1 MNKAVRLHLKVVEA
15 FQLAEL
21 DSENHIYPY
30 CLIQVSNSSDIKRTK
45 VAERTTSPT
54 WNQEFY
60 FTVKNPNTDSLKVFI
75 KDFTKMRS
83 HSVMSTLALRLNE
96 FPLGELY
103 DQWFKLSAVKGV
115 HHGGMIHL
123 MITIDPLYSPKRK
136 FAIQKVE
143 EKIEEKNDENKN
155 EENKEEVAVKV
166 HEPVSPPKEIVPVIK
181 TPPEGRSS
189 SILKRSTDF
198 GSMVDT
204 EDPNKVKISKN
215 EFDFINESPA
225 KMFTIEILDDII
237 LDRDGFGP
245 HWALARIART
255 VAIKSCDFF
264 TDFAGIGF
272 EEAINKFTLAMRD
285 FLLPSNHDINRNR
298 INAEKDS
305 VLGPLYKLFFI
316 AFDKSI
322 AALRRKLTLVDARK
336 AINDVL
342 VQIDLLRENEK
353 VNNDFLLIKNAM
365 EGATQSYENRNENFI
380 YSATKGIDWKSLGVS
395 AALASLALS
404 SMEHTMNC
412 YICNSFGNRIR
423 LSKKPLSFKVTIVKN
438 DQEQQKQL
446 PPRLNDRSNLPPIAP
461 MMKLSAPKLV
471 PV

>member
-15 FQLAEL
+15 YQLGEL
-21 DSENHIYPY
+21 DTENHIYPY

-45 VAERTTSPT
+45 VAERTTSPV

-60 FTVKNPNTDSLKVFI
+60 FTVKNPDTDSLKVFI
-75 KDFTKMRS
+75 KDFTKLRT

-96 FPLGELY
+96 FPQRELY
-103 DQWFKLSAVKGV
+103 DQWFNLTRVKGV
-115 HHGGMIHL
+115 HRGGMIHL
-123 MITIDPLYSPKRK
+123 MITIEPLYSPKRK
-136 FAIQKVE
+136 FVLPKVEKKVE
-143 EKIEEKNDENKN
+143 EKN
-155 EENKEEVAVKV
+155 EEEEEIQETAVQV
-166 HEPVSPPKEIVPVIK
+166 HEPLSPPKEIVPVVK
-181 TPPEGRSS
+181 NVQSGRSS
-189 SILKRSTDF
+189 SILKQSTDF

-215 EFDFINESPA
+215 EFDCINESPA

-255 VAIKSCDFF
+255 TAIKSCDFF

-298 INAEKDS
+298 INAEKDE
-305 VLGPLYKLFFI
+305 VLGPLYKAFFV

-322 AALRRKLTLVDARK
+322 AALRRKMTLVEARK
-336 AINDVL
+336 AINDLL
-342 VQIDLLRENEK
+342 VQIDELRQDPQVDK
-353 VNNDFLLIKNAM
+353 DFLMIKDAM
-365 EGATQSYENRNENFI
+365 EGATQSYENRNENYI
-380 YSATKGIDWKSLGVS
+380 YSMTKGIDWKSLGVS
-395 AALASLALS
+395 AAIASLAIS

-423 LSKKPLSFKVTIVKN
+423 LSKKPLSFKVNLTVLKN
-438 DQEQQKQL
+438 DQ
-446 PPRLNDRSNLPPIAP
+446 PAPAPLNDRSNLPPIAP
-461 MMKLSAPKLV
+461 MAKLSAPRLI